1 MKKRTKNLILFFILF
16 VISGAVFWNYIS
28 MHYATDTYNIM
39 NIGYEKYAINNSLSD
54 GRIFMF
60 FIGMFANAINMP
72 INVYVIGLTV
82 IALIVSCIC
91 VIVLKDMML
100 KHGGT
105 REGKLLEF
113 IAILIS
119 YCTIFNFMYVENLY
133 FVESAVMSFSI
144 LFYILAIDQM
154 MKKKKYYF
162 LKALLLAVL
171 ATFCYQGTIGL
182 FIVLGLVFSIIKHP
196 SDTKEIVKEFFLI
209 VVIAGLSF
217 IANLVQIEI
226 ATTIAG
232 TVQKRLNGIQNLVEN
247 TIYILSNFG
256 TMVFSTIFVQNC
268 GLFPSYLM
276 LIFALIITLVALI
289 QEILHKENRIFLN
302 IVVIFI
308 MTVLV
313 TIAMCVVS
321 ITSYDTGRIHFP
333 VGALVGLLLIYL
345 FSGTQSFVYYPAIK
359 YILLAITIIYVL
371 VVTTNTIYVLYEH
384 KEVNRLEAEQCRG
397 LEEYISNYE
406 KANNVKITE
415 ARYFKLSNMKKYGYF
430 TEIDNQSVLTYD
442 GVACTWSA
450 IGTINFYTG
459 RNFDDNYLEAY
470 PNKELFYAYAALRN
484 TGYENNFVI
493 MDNMLYFLAYI

>member
-345 FSGTQSFVYYPAIK
+345 FSGT
-359 YILLAITIIYVL
+359 
-371 VVTTNTIYVLYEH
+371 
-384 KEVNRLEAEQCRG
+384 
-397 LEEYISNYE
+397 
-406 KANNVKITE
+406 
-415 ARYFKLSNMKKYGYF
+415 
-430 TEIDNQSVLTYD
+430 
-442 GVACTWSA
+442 
-450 IGTINFYTG
+450 
-459 RNFDDNYLEAY
+459 
-470 PNKELFYAYAALRN
+470 
-484 TGYENNFVI
+484 
-493 MDNMLYFLAYI
+493 

>member
-100 KHGGT
+100 KHGGI

-133 FVESAVMSFSI
+133 FVESAVMAFSI

-247 TIYILSNFG
+247 TIYILK
-256 TMVFSTIFVQNC
+256 TI
-268 GLFPSYLM
+268 
-276 LIFALIITLVALI
+276 LIL
-289 QEILHKENRIFLN
+289 
-302 IVVIFI
+302 
-308 MTVLV
+308 
-313 TIAMCVVS
+313 
-321 ITSYDTGRIHFP
+321 
-333 VGALVGLLLIYL
+333 
-345 FSGTQSFVYYPAIK
+345 
-359 YILLAITIIYVL
+359 
-371 VVTTNTIYVLYEH
+371 
-384 KEVNRLEAEQCRG
+384 
-397 LEEYISNYE
+397 
-406 KANNVKITE
+406 
-415 ARYFKLSNMKKYGYF
+415 
-430 TEIDNQSVLTYD
+430 
-442 GVACTWSA
+442 
-450 IGTINFYTG
+450 
-459 RNFDDNYLEAY
+459 
-470 PNKELFYAYAALRN
+470 
-484 TGYENNFVI
+484 
-493 MDNMLYFLAYI
+493 

>member
-16 VISGAVFWNYIS
+16 VISGVVFWNYIS

-60 FIGMFANAINMP
+60 FIGMFANTINMP
-72 INVYVIGLTV
+72 INIYVIGLTV

-133 FVESAVMSFSI
+133 FVESAVMAFSI

-162 LKALLLAVL
+162 LKGLLFAVL

-209 VVIAGLSF
+209 VVIAGISF
-217 IANLVQIEI
+217 IANLLQIEI

-247 TIYILSNFG
+247 TIYILANFKK
-256 TMVFSTIFVQNC
+256 MVFSTIFVQNC

-276 LIFALIITLVALI
+276 LIFALVITLIALI
-289 QEILHKENRIFLN
+289 QELLHKEKKIFLN
-302 IVVIFI
+302 ILVIFI

-313 TIAMCVVS
+313 TVAMCVVS

-333 VGALVGLLLIYL
+333 VGALVGILLIYL
-345 FSGTQSFVYYPAIK
+345 FSGTQSFIYYSAIK
-359 YILLAITIIYVL
+359 YILLIITIIYIL
-371 VVTTNTIYVLYEH
+371 VATINTIYVLDEH
-384 KEVNRLEAEQCRG
+384 KEVNRLESEQCIG

-406 KANNVKITE
+406 KVNNVKITE

-430 TEIDNQSVLTYD
+430 TEIDNKSVLTYD

-459 RNFDDNYLEAY
+459 RNFKDNYLEAY

-493 MDNMLYFLAYI
+493 MDNILYFLAYI